1 VVLCDSEILKL
12 LKLIKQQAGNF
23 EHATRMLLFM
33 GKNKRSFFV
42 EKSFEKRQKIFW
54 FTCLKE

>member
-1 VVLCDSEILKL
+1 LKL

-33 GKNKRSFFV
+33 GKKKEVFLLKKVLKKDKRFFGLHV
-42 EKSFEKRQKIFW
+42 
-54 FTCLKE
+54 

>member
-12 LKLIKQQAGNF
+12 WKLIKQQAGNF

-42 EKSFEKRQKIFW
+42 EKSFEKDKRF
-54 FTCLKE
+54 FGLHV

>member
-33 GKNKRSFFV
+33 GK
-42 EKSFEKRQKIFW
+42 EKIKEVFL
-54 FTCLKE
+54 LKKVL

>member
-1 VVLCDSEILKL
+1 LKL